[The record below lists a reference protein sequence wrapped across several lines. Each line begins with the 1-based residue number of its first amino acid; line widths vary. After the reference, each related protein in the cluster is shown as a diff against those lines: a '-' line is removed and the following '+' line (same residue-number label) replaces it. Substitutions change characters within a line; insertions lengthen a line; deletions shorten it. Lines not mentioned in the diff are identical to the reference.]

1 MTLLMVKHVMIEDL
15 VTANPDIPLKD
26 AVEILQ
32 KRHIGSLVITD
43 SKNNCLGIFTER
55 DLIRAISQSVD
66 LGTPIEEVMTKNVLT
81 IGEEA
86 SIEEAKRLLITHKV
100 RHLPVINEEGK
111 LIGLF
116 SVRKLLDDFFGLQS
130 SKYC

>member
-1 MTLLMVKHVMIEDL
+1 MVKHVMIEDL

-66 LGTPIEEVMTKNVLT
+66 LSTPIEEVMTKNVLT

>member
-1 MTLLMVKHVMIEDL
+1 MVKHVMIEDL